1 MKKYFLFIIALFLAA
16 CSGAS
21 NNFVHVSMPNFKPQT
36 PTKVEPIDSGVSI
49 MLEPINIEQNN
60 NYSDYFENS
69 VLKIRIDKEVALL
82 KENLEEQFKTIAQL
96 KGYKIVTSNPDY
108 TLKSLINVLI
118 EEKNIQKSNN
128 FMSGEFVKS
137 NLGIKFQG
145 KIDFIDQHNPQNSTN
160 LTSHTKLDSLV
171 DLNYPIK
178 TKDGINMFKTTI
190 STVPT
195 QLNKGLEKPAFEIDK
210 SFLHFYK
217 NTLNTLY
224 NNLPK
229 ATDIGKTVPNSNT
242 DSSGFNHFD
251 TNTIFEENL
260 PQEQNLDNSSQD
272 ISFQEQTSSNSNIQY
287 ENNTNKNQDGVIIFE

>member
-1 MKKYFLFIIALFLAA
+1 
-16 CSGAS
+16 
-21 NNFVHVSMPNFKPQT
+21 
-36 PTKVEPIDSGVSI
+36 
-49 MLEPINIEQNN
+49 
-60 NYSDYFENS
+60 
-69 VLKIRIDKEVALL
+69 
-82 KENLEEQFKTIAQL
+82 
-96 KGYKIVTSNPDY
+96 
-108 TLKSLINVLI
+108 
-118 EEKNIQKSNN
+118 
-128 FMSGEFVKS
+128 
-137 NLGIKFQG
+137 
-145 KIDFIDQHNPQNSTN
+145 
-160 LTSHTKLDSLV
+160 
-171 DLNYPIK
+171 
-178 TKDGINMFKTTI
+178 
-190 STVPT
+190 
-195 QLNKGLEKPAFEIDK
+195 PAFEIDK

>member
-1 MKKYFLFIIALFLAA
+1 
-16 CSGAS
+16 
-21 NNFVHVSMPNFKPQT
+21 
-36 PTKVEPIDSGVSI
+36 
-49 MLEPINIEQNN
+49 
-60 NYSDYFENS
+60 
-69 VLKIRIDKEVALL
+69 
-82 KENLEEQFKTIAQL
+82 
-96 KGYKIVTSNPDY
+96 
-108 TLKSLINVLI
+108 
-118 EEKNIQKSNN
+118 QKSNN
-128 FMSGEFVKS
+128 FMSGESVKS